1 MPLINHA
8 KGEINAK
15 LIVAGPAS
23 AGKTTNLQY
32 IYGKL
37 KESFRGKFKSMNL
50 QNDRMLFFDFTP
62 SGQGSVHGYTVRF
75 HVYTMA
81 GEVTHPS
88 SWKMVLKGADGVLF
102 VADSGPDRMAA
113 NVASLKGVQAS
124 LAAYGKTLGDI
135 PCVIQCNK
143 RDVPRALGLEEM
155 GRLLNPG
162 NSPLVPAVAGTGEG
176 VLESLFAL
184 VKMVL
189 KGLRAGG
196 LELEG
201 EPEQLQRMTEAVA
214 VERPETQPVADAVHD
229 GKSVVEPGAAASPQ
243 EAAAMPVR
251 AAVSLSDAGEEP
263 VVEIAG
269 GPELLD
275 GGGLR
280 LPIFIRCGGKIRKMA
295 LNISLTALSD

>member
-15 LIVAGPAS
+15 LVVAGPAF

-37 KESFRGKFKSMNL
+37 KESFRGKFKAMNL

-81 GEVTHPS
+81 GEVSHPS

-124 LAAYGKTLGDI
+124 LAAYGKTLSDI
-135 PCVIQCNK
+135 PSVIQCNK
-143 RDVPRALGLEEM
+143 RDVQLAHGLEEM

-184 VKMVL
+184 VNMVL

-201 EPEQLQRMTEAVA
+201 APEQLQRMTEPVTPGHETPLVA
-214 VERPETQPVADAVHD
+214 EADIRPAAEAETAPLQQP
-229 GKSVVEPGAAASPQ
+229 GIAAALAGESSAASAEPTVEFAG
-243 EAAAMPVR
+243 EAELLSGAVVR
-251 AAVSLSDAGEEP
+251 LPLSIRYGDKVKKVTLDISLSPGE
-263 VVEIAG
+263 G
-269 GPELLD
+269 
-275 GGGLR
+275 
-280 LPIFIRCGGKIRKMA
+280 
-295 LNISLTALSD
+295 

>member
-15 LIVAGPAS
+15 LVVVGPAS
-23 AGKTTNLQY
+23 AGKATNLQY

-37 KESFRGKFKSMNL
+37 KESFRGKFKAMNL

-102 VADSGPDRMAA
+102 VADSGPDRMSA
-113 NVASLKGVQAS
+113 NVASLKSLQAS
-124 LAAYGKTLGDI
+124 LATYGKTLSDI

-143 RDVPRALGLEEM
+143 RDVPRAHGLEEM

-184 VKMVL
+184 VNMVL

-214 VERPETQPVADAVHD
+214 PKRDEAQPAADAVY
-229 GKSVVEPGAAASPQ
+229 GGEAVAEPAS
-243 EAAAMPVR
+243 
-251 AAVSLSDAGEEP
+251 VSLSDAGEEP

-269 GPELLD
+269 GPELLE
-275 GGGLR
+275 GGRVR
-280 LPIFIRCGGKIRKMA
+280 LPISVSFGGKTKR
-295 LNISLTALSD
+295 LTLTVSLTPDQD

>member
-15 LIVAGPAS
+15 LVVAGPAF

-37 KESFRGKFKSMNL
+37 KESCRGKFKAMDL

-75 HVYTMA
+75 HVYTMG
-81 GEVTHPS
+81 GEVTYPS

-113 NVASLKGVQAS
+113 NVASLKSVQAS
-124 LAAYGKTLGDI
+124 LATYGKTLSDI

-143 RDVPRALGLEEM
+143 RDVPQAHDLEEM

-162 NSPLVPAVAGTGEG
+162 NFPLVPAVADTGEG
-176 VLESLFAL
+176 VLEGLFAL

-214 VERPETQPVADAVHD
+214 VEHPETQPVADAVY
-229 GKSVVEPGAAASPQ
+229 GGETVAEPGAAAAPQ
-243 EAAAMPVR
+243 EAAMA
-251 AAVSLSDAGEEP
+251 AFTAVSLTDAGEEP
-263 VVEIAG
+263 VVELVG
-269 GPELLD
+269 GPEQLE
-275 GGGLR
+275 GGGVR
-280 LPIFIRCGGKIRKMA
+280 LPISIRFGGKTKRLA
-295 LNISLTALSD
+295 LTISLTPDLD

>member
-15 LIVAGPAS
+15 LIIAGPAF

-32 IYGKL
+32 IYSKL
-37 KESFRGKFKSMNL
+37 KESFRGKFKSKNL

-62 SGQGSVHGYTVRF
+62 SAQGSVHGYTVRF
-75 HVYTMA
+75 HVYTMG

-88 SWKMVLKGADGVLF
+88 SWKMVLKGADGLLF

-113 NVASLKGVQAS
+113 NVASLKSVQAS
-124 LAAYGKTLGDI
+124 LAAYGKSLNDI

-143 RDVPRALGLEEM
+143 RDVQQAHGLEEM
-155 GRLLNPG
+155 GRLLNPE
-162 NSPLVPAVAGTGEG
+162 NFPLVPAVAGTGEG

-184 VKMVL
+184 VNMVL

-201 EPEQLQRMTEAVA
+201 EPEQLQRMTEVVA
-214 VERPETQPVADAVHD
+214 VERPETLPSTVTDNGDEAVA
-229 GKSVVEPGAAASPQ
+229 EPASI
-243 EAAAMPVR
+243 
-251 AAVSLSDAGEEP
+251 SLSDAEEEP
-263 VVEIAG
+263 AVEIAG
-269 GPELLD
+269 GPELLE
-275 GGGLR
+275 GGGVR
-280 LPIFIRCGGKIRKMA
+280 LPISISFGGKTKR
-295 LNISLTALSD
+295 LTLTISLTPGQD

>member
-15 LIVAGPAS
+15 LVVAGPAF

-75 HVYTMA
+75 HVYTIG
-81 GEVTHPS
+81 GEVTHPT

-102 VADSGPDRMAA
+102 VADSGPDKMAA
-113 NVASLKGVQAS
+113 NIASLKSVQAS
-124 LAAYGKTLGDI
+124 LATYGKTLNDI

-143 RDVPRALGLEEM
+143 RDVPQAHGLEEM

-162 NSPLVPAVAGTGEG
+162 NFPLVPAAAGTGEG
-176 VLESLFAL
+176 VLESLFVL

-201 EPEQLQRMTEAVA
+201 EPEQLQRMTEPVA
-214 VERPETQPVADAVHD
+214 VERPEMQPAPDAVY
-229 GKSVVEPGAAASPQ
+229 GGEAVAKQGAAAPQ
-243 EAAAMPVR
+243 DAAM
-251 AAVSLSDAGEEP
+251 AALAALRLSDAGEEP

-269 GPELLD
+269 GPEQLE
-275 GGGLR
+275 GGGVR
-280 LPIFIRCGGKIRKMA
+280 LPISISIGGKTKR
-295 LNISLTALSD
+295 LTLTISLTPDLD

>member
-15 LIVAGPAS
+15 LIVAGPAF

-62 SGQGSVHGYTVRF
+62 SAQGSVHGYTVRF
-75 HVYTMA
+75 HVYTMG

-88 SWKMVLKGADGVLF
+88 SWKMVLKGADGLLF

-113 NVASLKGVQAS
+113 NVASLKSVQAS
-124 LAAYGKTLGDI
+124 LAAYGKSLNDI

-143 RDVPRALGLEEM
+143 RDVQQAHGLEEM
-155 GRLLNPG
+155 GRLLNPE
-162 NSPLVPAVAGTGEG
+162 NFPLVPAVAGTGEG

-184 VKMVL
+184 VNMVL

-201 EPEQLQRMTEAVA
+201 EPEQLQRMTEVVA
-214 VERPETQPVADAVHD
+214 VERPETLPSTVTDNGDEAVA
-229 GKSVVEPGAAASPQ
+229 EPASI
-243 EAAAMPVR
+243 
-251 AAVSLSDAGEEP
+251 SLSDAEEEP
-263 VVEIAG
+263 AVEIAG
-269 GPELLD
+269 GPELLE
-275 GGGLR
+275 GGGVR
-280 LPIFIRCGGKIRKMA
+280 LPISISFGGKTKR
-295 LNISLTALSD
+295 LTLTISLTPGQD

>member
-15 LIVAGPAS
+15 LIIAGPAF

-62 SGQGSVHGYTVRF
+62 SAQGSVHGYTVRF
-75 HVYTMA
+75 HVYTMG

-88 SWKMVLKGADGVLF
+88 SWKMVLKGADGLLF

-113 NVASLKGVQAS
+113 NVASLKSVQAS
-124 LAAYGKTLGDI
+124 LAAYGKSLNDI

-143 RDVPRALGLEEM
+143 RDVQQAHGLEEM
-155 GRLLNPG
+155 GRLLNPE
-162 NSPLVPAVAGTGEG
+162 NLPLVPAVAGTGEG

-184 VKMVL
+184 VNMVL

-201 EPEQLQRMTEAVA
+201 EPEQLQRMTEVVA
-214 VERPETQPVADAVHD
+214 VERPETLPSTVTDNGDEAVA
-229 GKSVVEPGAAASPQ
+229 EPASI
-243 EAAAMPVR
+243 
-251 AAVSLSDAGEEP
+251 SLSDAKEEP
-263 VVEIAG
+263 AVEIAG
-269 GPELLD
+269 GPELLE
-275 GGGLR
+275 GGGVR
-280 LPIFIRCGGKIRKMA
+280 LPISISFGGKTKR
-295 LNISLTALSD
+295 LTLTISLTPGQD

>member
-15 LIVAGPAS
+15 LIVAGPAF

-37 KESFRGKFKSMNL
+37 KESCRGKFKSMNL

-62 SGQGSVHGYTVRF
+62 SAQGSVHGYTVRF
-75 HVYTMA
+75 HVYTMG

-88 SWKMVLKGADGVLF
+88 SWKMVLKGADGLLF

-113 NVASLKGVQAS
+113 NVASLKSVQAS
-124 LAAYGKTLGDI
+124 LAAYGKSLNDI

-143 RDVPRALGLEEM
+143 RDVQQAHGLEEM
-155 GRLLNPG
+155 GRLLNPE
-162 NSPLVPAVAGTGEG
+162 NLPLVPAVAGTGEG

-184 VKMVL
+184 VNMVL

-201 EPEQLQRMTEAVA
+201 EPEQLQRMTEVVA
-214 VERPETQPVADAVHD
+214 VERPETLPSTVTDNGDEAVA
-229 GKSVVEPGAAASPQ
+229 EPASI
-243 EAAAMPVR
+243 
-251 AAVSLSDAGEEP
+251 SLSDAKEEP
-263 VVEIAG
+263 AVEIAG
-269 GPELLD
+269 GPELLE
-275 GGGLR
+275 GGGVR
-280 LPIFIRCGGKIRKMA
+280 LPISISFGGKTKR
-295 LNISLTALSD
+295 LTLTISLTPGQD

>member
-15 LIVAGPAS
+15 LIVAGPAF

-62 SGQGSVHGYTVRF
+62 SAQGSVHGYTVRF
-75 HVYTMA
+75 HVYTMG

-88 SWKMVLKGADGVLF
+88 SWKMVLKGADGLLF

-113 NVASLKGVQAS
+113 NVASLKSVQAS
-124 LAAYGKTLGDI
+124 LAAYGKSLNDI

-143 RDVPRALGLEEM
+143 RDVQQAHGLEEM
-155 GRLLNPG
+155 GRLLNPE
-162 NSPLVPAVAGTGEG
+162 NLPLVPAVAGTGEG

-184 VKMVL
+184 VNMVL

-201 EPEQLQRMTEAVA
+201 EPEQLQRMTAADAPERDEAQSA
-214 VERPETQPVADAVHD
+214 ADAVY
-229 GKSVVEPGAAASPQ
+229 GGEGVAEPASI
-243 EAAAMPVR
+243 
-251 AAVSLSDAGEEP
+251 SLSDAEEEP
-263 VVEIAG
+263 AVEIAG
-269 GPELLD
+269 GPELLE
-275 GGGLR
+275 GGGVR
-280 LPIFIRCGGKIRKMA
+280 LPISISFGGKTKR
-295 LNISLTALSD
+295 LTLTISLTPGQD

>member
-15 LIVAGPAS
+15 LVVVGPAS
-23 AGKTTNLQY
+23 AGKATNLQY

-62 SGQGSVHGYTVRF
+62 SAQGSVHGYTVRF
-75 HVYTMA
+75 HVYTMG

-88 SWKMVLKGADGVLF
+88 SWKMVLKGADGLLF

-113 NVASLKGVQAS
+113 NVASLKSVQAS
-124 LAAYGKTLGDI
+124 LAAYGKSLNDI

-143 RDVPRALGLEEM
+143 RDVQQAHGLEEM
-155 GRLLNPG
+155 GRLLNPE
-162 NSPLVPAVAGTGEG
+162 NLPLVPAVAGTGEG

-184 VKMVL
+184 VNMVL

-201 EPEQLQRMTEAVA
+201 EPEQLQRMTEVVA
-214 VERPETQPVADAVHD
+214 VERPETLPSTVTDNGDEAVA
-229 GKSVVEPGAAASPQ
+229 EPASI
-243 EAAAMPVR
+243 
-251 AAVSLSDAGEEP
+251 SLSDAKEEP
-263 VVEIAG
+263 AVEIAG
-269 GPELLD
+269 GPELLE
-275 GGGLR
+275 GGGVR
-280 LPIFIRCGGKIRKMA
+280 LPISISFGGKTKR
-295 LNISLTALSD
+295 LTLTISLTPGQD

>member
-15 LIVAGPAS
+15 LIVAGPAF

-62 SGQGSVHGYTVRF
+62 SAQGSVHGYTVRF
-75 HVYTMA
+75 HVYTMG

-88 SWKMVLKGADGVLF
+88 SWKMVLKGADGLLF

-113 NVASLKGVQAS
+113 NVASLKSVQAS
-124 LAAYGKTLGDI
+124 LAAYGKSLNDI

-143 RDVPRALGLEEM
+143 RDVQQAHGLEEM
-155 GRLLNPG
+155 GRLLNPE
-162 NSPLVPAVAGTGEG
+162 NLPLVPAVAGTGEG

-184 VKMVL
+184 VNMVL

-201 EPEQLQRMTEAVA
+201 EPEQLQRMTEVVA
-214 VERPETQPVADAVHD
+214 VERPETLPSTVTDNGDEAVA
-229 GKSVVEPGAAASPQ
+229 EPASI
-243 EAAAMPVR
+243 
-251 AAVSLSDAGEEP
+251 SLSDAEEEP
-263 VVEIAG
+263 AVEIAG
-269 GPELLD
+269 GPELLE
-275 GGGLR
+275 GGGVR
-280 LPIFIRCGGKIRKMA
+280 LPISISFGGKTKR
-295 LNISLTALSD
+295 LTLTISLTPGQD

>member
-15 LIVAGPAS
+15 LIVAGPAF

-32 IYGKL
+32 IYSKL
-37 KESFRGKFKSMNL
+37 KESFRGKFKAMNL

-62 SGQGSVHGYTVRF
+62 SAQGSVHGYTVRF
-75 HVYTMA
+75 HVYTMG

-88 SWKMVLKGADGVLF
+88 SWKMVLKGADGLLF

-113 NVASLKGVQAS
+113 NVASLKSVQAS
-124 LAAYGKTLGDI
+124 LAAYGKSLNDI

-143 RDVPRALGLEEM
+143 RDVQQAHGLEEM
-155 GRLLNPG
+155 GRLLNPE
-162 NSPLVPAVAGTGEG
+162 NLPLVPAVAGTGEG

-184 VKMVL
+184 VNMVL

-201 EPEQLQRMTEAVA
+201 EPEQLQRMTEVVA
-214 VERPETQPVADAVHD
+214 VERPETLPSTVTDNGDEAVA
-229 GKSVVEPGAAASPQ
+229 EPASI
-243 EAAAMPVR
+243 
-251 AAVSLSDAGEEP
+251 SLSDAKEEP
-263 VVEIAG
+263 AVEIAG
-269 GPELLD
+269 GPELLE
-275 GGGLR
+275 GGGVR
-280 LPIFIRCGGKIRKMA
+280 LPISISFGGKTKR
-295 LNISLTALSD
+295 LTLTISLTPGQD

>member
-15 LIVAGPAS
+15 LIVAGPAF

-62 SGQGSVHGYTVRF
+62 SAQGSVHGYTVRF
-75 HVYTMA
+75 HVYTMG

-88 SWKMVLKGADGVLF
+88 SWKMVLKGADGLLF

-113 NVASLKGVQAS
+113 NVASLKSVQAS
-124 LAAYGKTLGDI
+124 LAAYGKSLNDI

-143 RDVPRALGLEEM
+143 RDVQQAHGLEEM
-155 GRLLNPG
+155 GRLLNPE
-162 NSPLVPAVAGTGEG
+162 NLPLVPAVAGTGEG

-184 VKMVL
+184 VNMVL

-201 EPEQLQRMTEAVA
+201 EPEQLQRMTEVVA
-214 VERPETQPVADAVHD
+214 VERPETLPSTVTDNGDEAVA
-229 GKSVVEPGAAASPQ
+229 EPASI
-243 EAAAMPVR
+243 
-251 AAVSLSDAGEEP
+251 SLSDAKEEP
-263 VVEIAG
+263 AVEIAG
-269 GPELLD
+269 GPELLE
-275 GGGLR
+275 GGGVR
-280 LPIFIRCGGKIRKMA
+280 LPISISFGGKTKR
-295 LNISLTALSD
+295 LTLTISLTPGQD

>member
-8 KGEINAK
+8 KREINAK
-15 LIVAGPAS
+15 LVVAGPAF

-37 KESFRGKFKSMNL
+37 KETFRGKFKSMNL

-75 HVYTMA
+75 HVYTMG

-88 SWKMVLKGADGVLF
+88 SWKMVLKGADGLLF

-113 NVASLKGVQAS
+113 NMASLKSVQAS
-124 LAAYGKTLGDI
+124 LATYGKTLSDI

-143 RDVPRALGLEEM
+143 RDVPQAHGLEEM
-155 GRLLNPG
+155 VRLLNPG
-162 NSPLVPAVAGTGEG
+162 NFSLVPAVASTGEG
-176 VLESLFAL
+176 ILESLFAL

-189 KGLRAGG
+189 QGLRAGG
-196 LELEG
+196 LELGG
-201 EPEQLQRMTEAVA
+201 EPEQLKRMTEAVA
-214 VERPETQPVADAVHD
+214 PDRPETQPVADAAYGGEAVP
-229 GKSVVEPGAAASPQ
+229 EPGAAAAPPEPST
-243 EAAAMPVR
+243 AAPS
-251 AAVSLSDAGEEP
+251 AVSLSDAGEEP

-269 GPELLD
+269 GPEMLE
-275 GGGLR
+275 GGGVR
-280 LPIFIRCGGKIRKMA
+280 LPISIRFAGKTKR
-295 LNISLTALSD
+295 LTLTISLTPDLD